1 MARPPFHVAVDQLG
15 FALPDGR
22 RLFAGVTLAFADER
36 TGVVGAN
43 GTGKSTLAR
52 IVAGRVAPSDG
63 SVTRHGTVGYLSQ
76 DAVPVAEVTVAEMLG
91 IAGPLAALDRLLAG
105 AGDAGDVER
114 VGTQW
119 DLRER
124 ATAMLAR
131 VGLAG
136 VDVDRSLGMVSGGE
150 GTRLA
155 LAALLLREPDL
166 LVLDEPTNH
175 LDASARVALARV
187 LEEWPR
193 GMLVISHD
201 RAVLSRM
208 DRIVELSSLGVR
220 VYGGNYDAYRAQRD
234 VEIAAAERELD
245 AAHGAARRATR
256 EAQVTRERKARQD
269 ARGRRSRDDGSQ
281 PKLVL
286 NARRERSQATGA
298 RLEADGA
305 RVVGEQRERLKA
317 ARERVEERATLAFAF
332 PPTGLHPNKR
342 VLQARGMAFAHAGRG
357 APLIEEFDLTLLGG
371 DRVAVAG
378 DNGAGKSTLLQL
390 IDGELTPTAGELQLG
405 VPRDRVARLD
415 QKIAWPRPGGTLL
428 ENFLDYNPD
437 ASAGFARQAL
447 AAFLFRGDS
456 ALQPVQTLSGG
467 ESLRG
472 AMAALLHA
480 PLPPLLLLLDEPT
493 NHLDLESLEAIER
506 ALRQYDGTLVV
517 VSHDVVFLEAIGVT
531 RVVRRDPSGRWR

>member
-1 MARPPFHVAVDQLG
+1 MGASPSSSSTP
-15 FALPDGR
+15 
-22 RLFAGVTLAFADER
+22 GV
-36 TGVVGAN
+36 
-43 GTGKSTLAR
+43 S
-52 IVAGRVAPSDG
+52 
-63 SVTRHGTVGYLSQ
+63 
-76 DAVPVAEVTVAEMLG
+76 
-91 IAGPLAALDRLLAG
+91 
-105 AGDAGDVER
+105 
-114 VGTQW
+114 
-119 DLRER
+119 
-124 ATAMLAR
+124 
-131 VGLAG
+131 
-136 VDVDRSLGMVSGGE
+136 
-150 GTRLA
+150 
-155 LAALLLREPDL
+155 
-166 LVLDEPTNH
+166 
-175 LDASARVALARV
+175 
-187 LEEWPR
+187 
-193 GMLVISHD
+193 
-201 RAVLSRM
+201 
-208 DRIVELSSLGVR
+208 
-220 VYGGNYDAYRAQRD
+220 
-234 VEIAAAERELD
+234 
-245 AAHGAARRATR
+245 AARRPGHASKPTGR
-256 EAQVTRERKARQD
+256 GWSASSASAQA
-269 ARGRRSRDDGSQ
+269 
-281 PKLVL
+281 
-286 NARRERSQATGA
+286 
-298 RLEADGA
+298 
-305 RVVGEQRERLKA
+305 A

-517 VSHDVVFLEAIGVT
+517 VSHDAVFLEAIGVT

>member
-1 MARPPFHVAVDQLG
+1 VDQLG

-63 SVTRHGTVGYLSQ
+63 TVTRHGTVGYLAQ

-517 VSHDVVFLEAIGVT
+517 VSHDAVFLEAIGVT